1 MKFASR
7 AEATEGKHSEQRE
20 REIEKNYCYC
30 CWWQRAAI
38 DAENRLS
45 NTVIE
50 AVKAATTIAVAT
62 TNNFMEYACELS
74 TNCQK
79 AGRKRRCHCLLSL
92 PAARCTLLTLPAA
105 SNGHLLL
112 ISLSAHYVMLFDCIL
127 IAAAFPFCHF
137 PLCILRLSCLPPLC
151 IVYLFNY
158 LRWFSYMLSAC
169 CSLLLMI
176 SLPCLSRSCP
186 ASFLRAGLM
195 LSSNRR
201 SQAQSGHSYW
211 FRRRFRSRLHPV
223 GASTCAFPTV
233 KQDLVLG
240 SSGRHEHIQ
249 HTWQLMLN
257 ANVYIATWNLN
268 VQLVRPNR
276 LFLGPASIQS
286 SSAESRLK
294 GSRSLLSLDPL
305 EN

>member
-1 MKFASR
+1 
-7 AEATEGKHSEQRE
+7 
-20 REIEKNYCYC
+20 
-30 CWWQRAAI
+30 
-38 DAENRLS
+38 
-45 NTVIE
+45 
-50 AVKAATTIAVAT
+50 
-62 TNNFMEYACELS
+62 
-74 TNCQK
+74 
-79 AGRKRRCHCLLSL
+79 
-92 PAARCTLLTLPAA
+92 
-105 SNGHLLL
+105 
-112 ISLSAHYVMLFDCIL
+112 
-127 IAAAFPFCHF
+127 
-137 PLCILRLSCLPPLC
+137 
-151 IVYLFNY
+151 
-158 LRWFSYMLSAC
+158 MLSAC

-186 ASFLRAGLM
+186 ASILRAGLM

-276 LFLGPASIQS
+276 LFLCPASIRS

-294 GSRSLLSLDPL
+294 GSRSLSSLDPL